1 MPATF
6 NPFGLRFVR
15 SMSGT
20 HGNEQNV
27 YPLPN
32 GANCPDFFKGDLV
45 SHTLGVVTSIGG
57 GTAPALGVVN
67 GFFWVD
73 PTTKQPQERQNIPAD
88 TSSAG
93 TYNGLSQPGA
103 YVVDLHEAVYMVQ
116 ADGSVTVG
124 DVGLNFNVT
133 TLGGD
138 SVYGV
143 SRMALDASTR
153 TSAITGSLK
162 LLGLARIDGN
172 AWADAFPTVY
182 AKINRPILADT
193 SAF

>member
-1 MPATF
+1 MPSTF
-6 NPFGLRFVR
+6 NPFGLRFVK
-15 SMSGT
+15 SLVGT

-32 GANCPDFFKGDLV
+32 GSACPDLFKGDLV
-45 SHTLGVVTSIGG
+45 SHNLGVVTSIGG

-73 PTTKQPQERQNIPAD
+73 PTTKQPQERMNIPAD

-93 TYNGLSQPGA
+93 TYNGISQPGA
-103 YVVDLHEAVYMVQ
+103 YVVDMLEAVYMVQ

-138 SVYGV
+138 AVYGV

-153 TSAITGSLK
+153 TSAITGALK
-162 LLGLARIDGN
+162 MIGLANVPGN
-172 AWADAFPTVY
+172 AWSDAYPTVY
-182 AKINRPILADT
+182 AKINRAILADT